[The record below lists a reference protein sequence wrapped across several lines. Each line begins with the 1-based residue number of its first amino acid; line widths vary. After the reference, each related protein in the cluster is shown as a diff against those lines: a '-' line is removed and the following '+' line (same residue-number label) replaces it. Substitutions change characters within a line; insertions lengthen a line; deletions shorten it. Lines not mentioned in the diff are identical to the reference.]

1 MMRATM
7 FKENAVLPFE
17 RPEYLAR
24 IANVKRR
31 MEAVSIDVLLVSD
44 PCNMNYLTGYDATS
58 YYVHQMA
65 ALALDVEEPLWIGRQ
80 MDVACARFTTFLQA
94 ENLSGYP
101 ESYIGVPDRHAMEF
115 VALELKERGWD
126 QGRIGV
132 EMDAHFFTARC
143 YQELRAHLPDADFV
157 DGSLLVNWVRIVK
170 SPREIAYMRQA
181 GVIAEQ
187 AMNVAI
193 EKIEVGVRQCDVAAA
208 IYAATVSGTAEFGG
222 DMPEAPWMPSGER
235 TSAPHLTWTDEPYR
249 SGEGTNVELSG
260 VRQRYTA
267 VLARTIILG
276 NPAPKLEAMVPV
288 VIEGMNAALDRA
300 RVGVTCQEVEASWRA
315 VASANGIEK
324 SSRIGY
330 SIGIGYPG
338 PSWNERTASLQPGNT
353 TVLEPNMTF
362 HMIPGVWMD
371 DWGFEVSETFR
382 ITEDGAPEVFSHV
395 PRQVF
400 VKG

>member
-1 MMRATM
+1 
-7 FKENAVLPFE
+7 
-17 RPEYLAR
+17 
-24 IANVKRR
+24 
-31 MEAVSIDVLLVSD
+31 
-44 PCNMNYLTGYDATS
+44 
-58 YYVHQMA
+58 
-65 ALALDVEEPLWIGRQ
+65 
-80 MDVACARFTTFLQA
+80 
-94 ENLSGYP
+94 
-101 ESYIGVPDRHAMEF
+101 
-115 VALELKERGWD
+115 
-126 QGRIGV
+126 
-132 EMDAHFFTARC
+132 MDAHFFTARC

-157 DGSLLVNWVRIVK
+157 DASLLVNWVRIVK
-170 SPREIAYMRQA
+170 SPQEIAYMRQA

-235 TSAPHLTWTDEPYR
+235 TAAPHLTWTDEPYR

-260 VRQRYTA
+260 VRHRYTA
-267 VLARTIILG
+267 ALARTIILG
-276 NPAPKLEAMVPV
+276 NPAPKMEAMVPV

-300 RVGVTCQEVEASWRA
+300 RAGVTCQDVEASWRA